1 MSSILSMLL
10 QGDESV
16 TGQHGRGFAFRTEER
31 TRGEGEPKRW
41 ATALATAFVLSSTP
55 ALSLSLARR
64 RRRPELDLP
73 LVSEWVLH
81 GSDDLGEEL
90 LALLDVSSLSGKVKL
105 SHGCFVFSSEGGLRA
120 KEERRIL
127 ALEVSRKSS
136 GDFFEGR
143 GKGGSARRGE
153 TFPSERRRLSSPSA
167 LLARLLARA
176 YLVYLLDGKGG
187 WLVSCLIA

>member
-31 TRGEGEPKRW
+31 TRGEGEPKRG
-41 ATALATAFVLSSTP
+41 ATALATALALSSIP

-120 KEERRIL
+120 KEERRVL
-127 ALEVSRKSS
+127 ALEVSKIERRFLRGTRK
-136 GDFFEGR
+136 
-143 GKGGSARRGE
+143 RGE
-153 TFPSERRRLSSPSA
+153 RTPRRDLSLQKAPAFLPLRA
-167 LLARLLARA
+167 LGATSRARLPR
-176 YLVYLLDGKGG
+176 
-187 WLVSCLIA
+187 VSP

>member
-31 TRGEGEPKRW
+31 TRGEGEPKRG
-41 ATALATAFVLSSTP
+41 ATALATALALSSIP

-120 KEERRIL
+120 KEERRVL
-127 ALEVSRKSS
+127 ALEVSKIERR
-136 GDFFEGR
+136 FFEGR

-176 YLVYLLDGKGG
+176 YLVFLLDGKGG